1 MYLSVFVEECED
13 PASVLVHYDLYNE
26 DSFDEFQYVFN
37 QSEIVDN
44 DGIYSYGDS
53 GRYTGIMA
61 RNASHLGFEVYT
73 HLHMYL
79 YTLVCVDV
87 CVVNVG
93 APLNWSVLLCV
104 ITWLPC
110 MYCIVYKT
118 NV

>member
-13 PASVLVHYDLYNE
+13 PASVLVHYDLYDE

-79 YTLVCVDV
+79 Y
-87 CVVNVG
+87 
-93 APLNWSVLLCV
+93 ALCV
-104 ITWLPC
+104 WMCVL
-110 MYCIVYKT
+110 
-118 NV
+118 